1 MRTSGSLQWLR
12 FVDNLEAPAAMRP
25 SATSGLYRNLCVIL
39 AAKPAELLVVAP
51 MKFQLVIILKAEK
64 QIGVTNAPKVLA
76 RASRLI
82 K

>member
-1 MRTSGSLQWLR
+1 
-12 FVDNLEAPAAMRP
+12 
-25 SATSGLYRNLCVIL
+25 
-39 AAKPAELLVVAP
+39 LLVVAP